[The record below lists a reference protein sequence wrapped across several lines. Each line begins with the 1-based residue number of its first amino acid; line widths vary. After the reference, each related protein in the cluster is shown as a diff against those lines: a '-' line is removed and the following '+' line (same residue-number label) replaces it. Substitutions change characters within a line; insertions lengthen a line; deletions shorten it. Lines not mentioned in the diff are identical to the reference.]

1 MSDTAGNAEGAVPP
15 VGTGSGSDD
24 AASVAS
30 PVGHPGAAQDR
41 LAAWIADL
49 TGLHELLERLCRTTT
64 PEAALRETLRAGAG
78 LAGARRGMLALRPTE
93 PGAPERT
100 VGFGLAPCDLG
111 AMETVP
117 RSSDPC
123 ARLLDEV
130 LPTPPGDGPPAGG
143 TAPGEDGPPGTAEPA
158 AEITLPDI
166 AADPRLAPR
175 HREVAARLG
184 IAAGYAQPLTVED
197 GRRIG
202 AAVWFYDEPGVPDAR
217 RRHLLALY
225 LRQAGAHIANRL
237 ELSRA
242 RSAVREVREGL
253 LPRCLPHL
261 PGVALA
267 VRRLPGGTTGPGGAG
282 GARGTEDLHGTGENG
297 DTDCGTFHEALALPE
312 QALGLAM
319 GSITGTGPRVVAAM
333 GRLLAGLR
341 AYAVMEGEDPVAV
354 LSDLELLLRVTESVR
369 CATALFGYVEPA
381 NRRLVIASAGHPPPL
396 IVGDTRVQYAETTL
410 SAPLGMLTCWEA
422 PSVEVELRPGETVL
436 LCSEGLLRRL
446 DGGGGAGTGSMD
458 RAFARLHATAARA
471 PASVR
476 RDPGALADHVLAS
489 LPAADPTGCR
499 PGGSPGDAVVLA
511 ARF

>member
-1 MSDTAGNAEGAVPP
+1 
-15 VGTGSGSDD
+15 
-24 AASVAS
+24 
-30 PVGHPGAAQDR
+30 
-41 LAAWIADL
+41 
-49 TGLHELLERLCRTTT
+49 
-64 PEAALRETLRAGAG
+64 
-78 LAGARRGMLALRPTE
+78 MLALRPSE

-100 VGFGLAPCDLG
+100 IGFGLAPCDLG

-117 RSSDPC
+117 RSSEPC
-123 ARLLDEV
+123 ARLLDEP
-130 LPTPPGDGPPAGG
+130 LLGPAGDKIPG
-143 TAPGEDGPPGTAEPA
+143 GRTAVEGDADGGESPGTEGPA
-158 AEITLPDI
+158 TEITLPDI
-166 AADPRLAPR
+166 AADRRLAPR

-184 IAAGYAQPLTVED
+184 IAAGYAQPLVVED

-253 LPRCLPHL
+253 LPRRLPHL
-261 PGVALA
+261 PGVTLA
-267 VRRLPGGTTGPGGAG
+267 VRRMPGGAP
-282 GARGTEDLHGTGENG
+282 GAGHPAGAGDPDGTRGTPGGPGACDVPGISGIG
-297 DTDCGTFHEALALPE
+297 GPGDAADAADAADTDGGTFHEALALPE

-319 GSITGTGPRVVAAM
+319 GSITGSGPRVVAAM

-381 NRRLVIASAGHPPPL
+381 NRRLVVASAGHPPPL

-446 DGGGGAGTGSMD
+446 DGGGTGAGSMD

-471 PASVR
+471 PAAVR
-476 RDPGALADHVLAS
+476 RDPGALADHVLRS
-489 LPAADPTGCR
+489 LPPADPTGSR
-499 PGGSPGDAVVLA
+499 PGGGPGDAVVLA

>member
-1 MSDTAGNAEGAVPP
+1 MSDTAEDPEGAVP
-15 VGTGSGSDD
+15 V
-24 AASVAS
+24 VAPGADPTVVVPS
-30 PVGHPGAAQDR
+30 AGRPGAAQDR
-41 LAAWIADL
+41 LASWIADL

-78 LAGARRGMLALRPTE
+78 LAGARRGMLALRPTD
-93 PGAPERT
+93 PDAPERT

-123 ARLLDEV
+123 ARLLDEP
-130 LPTPPGDGPPAGG
+130 LPVPATGEGPPGDPPTGDPDTDA
-143 TAPGEDGPPGTAEPA
+143 PPGSGGPT

-166 AADPRLAPR
+166 AADRHLAPR
-175 HREVAARLG
+175 YREVASRLG

-202 AAVWFYDEPGVPDAR
+202 AAVWFYDEPGLPDAR
-217 RRHLLALY
+217 QRHLLALY

-253 LPRCLPHL
+253 LPRRLPHL

-267 VRRLPGGTTGPGGAG
+267 VRRLSADGPGTAGPEGTGGADGAG
-282 GARGTEDLHGTGENG
+282 EG
-297 DTDCGTFHEALALPE
+297 DCGTFHEALVLPE

-319 GSITGTGPRVVAAM
+319 GSVTGTGPRVVAAM

-369 CATALFGYVEPA
+369 CATALFGYVDPTI
-381 NRRLVIASAGHPPPL
+381 RRLVIASAGHPPPL
-396 IVGDTRVQYAETTL
+396 IIGDTRVQYAETTL

-471 PASVR
+471 PAAVR
-476 RDPGALADHVLAS
+476 RDPGALADHVLRS
-489 LPAADPTGCR
+489 LPAAEPPGSR
-499 PGGSPGDAVVLA
+499 PGGEPGDAVVLA